1 MASKQFINSFRM
13 NKMDIQCPFEYL
25 ASVQIP
31 FGFGLPKVT
40 SKTLRPRNMHADALE
55 TSVEINK

>member
-1 MASKQFINSFRM
+1 M

-25 ASVQIP
+25 ASVQMP
-31 FGFGLPKVT
+31 FGLPKAT
-40 SKTLRPRNMHADALE
+40 SKALRRRNMHAVALE